1 MAMRAFYLPAF
12 AVPAYDARNR
22 RSTRKSS
29 FMSSPYRIEGY
40 VITCG
45 GGMIADASAVMPET
59 LKIEA
64 DHRFLERELD
74 RFDVLVHGRHSHEGQ
89 PNSPRRRRLVVTR
102 KVRTIAPDPERPK
115 SLLWNPAGA
124 PFKEALGALALAAGA
139 VAVLGGTHVYDM
151 FLEIGYDAFHMS
163 RAGKARLPGGTP
175 VFSSVKSGR
184 SPDEILAQFGLKP
197 GPTEILDEANE
208 LSLVTW
214 TRKAAA

>member
-1 MAMRAFYLPAF
+1 MAARASYLPGL
-12 AVPAYDARNR
+12 AVPAYDTPNR
-22 RSTRKSS
+22 RSTRKCP
-29 FMSSPYRIEGY
+29 FMSVPYHIEGY

-45 GGMIADASAVMPET
+45 GGMIADASAVMPEA

-102 KVRTIAPDPERPK
+102 KIPTITPDPDRPK

-124 PFKEALGALALAAGA
+124 SFIEACGALALAAGSIA
-139 VAVLGGTHVYDM
+139 ILGGTHVYDM

-163 RAGKARLPGGTP
+163 RAGKAKLPGGTP

-184 SPDEILAQFGLKP
+184 SPEEILAQSGLEP
-197 GPTEILDEANE
+197 GPREILDETNE